1 MLINLTESLYGSEV
15 IAVFSVAMLFY
26 ITQKKILD
34 IRTSMA
40 TA

>member
-15 IAVFSVAMLFY
+15 IAVFSVAMLLY
-26 ITQKKILD
+26 YPEKVLD